1 MKKQRDVLVIGGS
14 TYDTTCVVC
23 GDPIYKDS
31 NPSRIYGGC
40 GGVGRNIAENTARMG
55 MHTALMTAFGTDAFS
70 KEIAASCD
78 RVGIDHSRSF
88 VSENAGAGKY
98 ISIIDSGGELLLAAS
113 DLGLIEAVDPA
124 YFIRDLSYLN
134 SFSSLLVDANN
145 TEETLAAV
153 AKAYKG
159 RIFAD
164 AVSIKKAPRLR
175 SILNRLDTVK
185 VNRGELGG
193 LSGKP
198 VGNDRQIREAAEYL
212 ISEGVHHV
220 FVTKGTDG
228 ACCFDG
234 ETAYSVPSFPVIVK
248 SVTGAGDAFSA
259 AVLYGSM
266 RGYSCSET
274 LLLGTAA
281 SHIALTSG
289 YAVSEDM
296 TEERLLKTF
305 KEFRRMI

>member
-1 MKKQRDVLVIGGS
+1 MKGHRDVLVIGGS
-14 TYDTTCVVC
+14 TYDTTCVVL
-23 GDPIYKDS
+23 GEPIPKDS

-70 KEIAASCD
+70 KEIAESCN
-78 RVGIDHSRSF
+78 RVGIDLSRSF

-98 ISIIDSGGELLLAAS
+98 ISIIDGEGELLLGAS

-124 YFIRDLSYLN
+124 YFTRDVRYLN

-145 TEETLAAV
+145 TEEMLTAV
-153 AKAYKG
+153 AGAYKG

-175 SILNRLDTVK
+175 SVLNRLDTVK
-185 VNRGELGG
+185 VNRGELAG

-228 ACCFDG
+228 ASCFDG
-234 ETAYSVPSFPVIVK
+234 ETVYSVPSFPVNV
-248 SVTGAGDAFSA
+248 VNATGAGDAFSA

-266 RGYSCSET
+266 RGYSSADT

-289 YAVSEDM
+289 YAVSGDM
-296 TEERLLKTF
+296 TEEHLLNTF
-305 KEFRRMI
+305 RAFRKKK

>member
-1 MKKQRDVLVIGGS
+1 MKRQGDVLVIGGS
-14 TYDTTCVVC
+14 TYDTTCVVL
-23 GDPIYKDS
+23 GKPIPNDS

-55 MHTALMTAFGTDAFS
+55 MQTALMTAFGSDAFS
-70 KEIAASCD
+70 KELVSSCY
-78 RVGIDHSRSF
+78 RVGIDYSRSF
-88 VSENAGAGKY
+88 VSENAGACKY
-98 ISIIDSGGELLLAAS
+98 ISIIDSGGELLMAAS
-113 DLGLIEAVDPA
+113 DLGLMEAVGPA
-124 YFIRDLSYLN
+124 FFVSDISYLN
-134 SFSSLLVDANN
+134 SFSSLLMDANN
-145 TEETLAAV
+145 TEEMLTAV
-153 AKAYKG
+153 AGAYKG

-193 LSGKP
+193 LTGKP
-198 VGNDRQIREAAEYL
+198 VENDRQIREAAEYL
-212 ISEGVHHV
+212 LSEGVHHV

-228 ACCFDG
+228 ACCYDG
-234 ETAYSVPSFPVIVK
+234 ETVYSVPSFPVKVK
-248 SVTGAGDAFSA
+248 NVTGAGDAFSA

-266 RGYSCSET
+266 RGYSCPDI

-296 TEERLLKTF
+296 TEERLLHTF